1 MKDIIELAEE
11 TQNRAWE
18 VIRDAKIID
27 AWTSIGATV
36 NLVGSLKTGLLINH
50 LDIDFHVYTSPFI
63 LADSFKAM
71 SMIADNHRVKR
82 IKYAN
87 LLDTEECLE
96 WHAWYEA
103 PEGALWQIDMIHIL
117 SESPFGGKVERVT
130 ERISEVLTEETRKA
144 ILSIKNA
151 VPDGLKVK
159 AIEVYMAVIRDG
171 IRTYADFVE
180 WKQSRHDTGIIEW
193 EP

>member
-1 MKDIIELAEE
+1 MRDIVKLAEE

-18 VIRDAKIID
+18 VIKDAKIVD
-27 AWTSIGATV
+27 AWTSIGAEV

-71 SMIADNHRVKR
+71 SMIADNRRVRR

-96 WHAWYEA
+96 WHAWYE
-103 PEGALWQIDMIHIL
+103 ELGGALWQIDMIHIL
-117 SESPFGGKVERVT
+117 YESPFAGKVERVA
-130 ERISEVLTEETRKA
+130 ERISEVLIEETRTA

-151 VPDGLKVK
+151 VPDGCKVK
-159 AIEVYMAVIRDG
+159 GIKVNMAVIRDG

-180 WKQSRHDTGIIEW
+180 WEQSQPHTGIIDW

>member
-1 MKDIIELAEE
+1 MKNNIELAEDY
-11 TQNRAWE
+11 QNRAWE
-18 VIRDAKIID
+18 VIRDAKIMD

-36 NLVGSLKTGLLINH
+36 NLVGSLKTGLLIKH
-50 LDIDFHVYTSPFI
+50 LDIDFHVYTSPII

-71 SMIADNHRVKR
+71 SIIADNHRVKQ

-96 WHAWYEA
+96 WHAWYEDHG
-103 PEGALWQIDMIHIL
+103 GALWQIDMIHIL
-117 SESPFGGKVERVT
+117 FESPLAGKVERVT

-151 VPDGLKVK
+151 VPDGRKVK
-159 AIEVYMAVIRDG
+159 GIEIYMAVLRDG

-180 WKQSRHDTGIIEW
+180 WKQSRHHTGIIDW